1 MSETNALE
9 QAKSWLARFARA
21 LSTKSHDALQSLLAD
36 DAEWRDVVAF
46 TWDFSTFS
54 GAGEI
59 AEAIIRRNDDV
70 SMSNIRLAE
79 GRTPPTEVSRAG
91 ETVIEAIYEFDTAIG
106 AGAGIVRLLAQA
118 DGDARARLFSTLLQE
133 IRGHEERR

>member
-1 MSETNALE
+1 
-9 QAKSWLARFARA
+9 
-21 LSTKSHDALQSLLAD
+21 
-36 DAEWRDVVAF
+36 
-46 TWDFSTFS
+46 
-54 GAGEI
+54 
-59 AEAIIRRNDDV
+59 NDDV

-118 DGDARARLFSTLLQE
+118 DGDVRARLFSTLLQE
-133 IRGHEERR
+133 IRGHEERRGPRRPKGQAYSRTFGGMNWLDQRNAEQRYDDREPEV